1 VRQGT
6 VPLYQ
11 QVADRLRRGIIAGE
25 YPIGAQLPSEEE
37 LCQEFG
43 VSRITV
49 RAALRQLTDARL
61 LWRRRGKGTFVA
73 SPPVEH
79 QLIRLTDFVED
90 MTAAGLHPASR
101 VLLLHEEAAPD
112 DVAQQLGVGVGTRVV
127 RLDRLRLA
135 DGNPIAV
142 DSSFLPL
149 RFGHLLDDSRLA
161 EETIY
166 QQLERRFGIIIHAGT
181 FVVEATDAPEPIA
194 SALGIRQGASVLLV
208 HRTARTELGEAV
220 FYQRRFYRAD
230 RVRFRLELR
239 RMETS
244 GESQLTEFVPVFV
257 AAPGHGAKGAI
268 APADFS
274 REEA

>member
-1 VRQGT
+1 MRHGSA
-6 VPLYQ
+6 PLYQ
-11 QVADRLRRGIIAGE
+11 QVADRLRRKIAAGD
-25 YPIGAQLPSEEE
+25 YAVGAQLPSEED

-49 RAALRQLTDARL
+49 RAALAQLVDAHLLRRQ
-61 LWRRRGKGTFVA
+61 RGKGTFVA
-73 SPPVEH
+73 PPPVEH

-90 MTAAGLHPASR
+90 MAAAGMQAASR
-101 VLLLHEEAAPD
+101 VLLLREEPASD
-112 DVAQQLGVGVGTRVV
+112 DVAAQLGVPAGTSVV
-127 RLDRLRLA
+127 QLDRLRLA
-135 DGNPIAV
+135 DGSPIAV

-166 QQLERRFGIIIHAGT
+166 QQLEHRYGIVIHAGT
-181 FVVEATDAPEPIA
+181 FIVEATDAPEPVA
-194 SALGIRQGASVLLV
+194 QELGIRRGASVLLV
-208 HRTARTELGEAV
+208 HRTARTETGEAV

-244 GESQLTEFVPVFV
+244 GVSRLTEFVPVFV
-257 AAPGHGAKGAI
+257 GS
-268 APADFS
+268 PAT
-274 REEA
+274 EP

>member
-1 VRQGT
+1 VRHGT

-11 QVADRLRRGIIAGE
+11 QVADRLRRKIAAGE
-25 YPIGAQLPSEEE
+25 YAIGAQLPSEED
-37 LCQEFG
+37 LCREFG

-49 RAALRQLTDARL
+49 RAALAQLVDARL
-61 LWRRRGKGTFVA
+61 LHRQRGRGTFVA

-90 MTAAGLHPASR
+90 MAAAGMQATSR
-101 VLLLHEEAAPD
+101 VLLLREEPAAD
-112 DVAQQLGVGVGTRVV
+112 DVAAQLGLSSGTPVV
-127 RLDRLRLA
+127 RLERLRLA
-135 DGNPIAV
+135 DGSPIAV
-142 DSSFLPL
+142 DSSHLPL

-166 QQLERRFGIIIHAGT
+166 QQLERRYGIVIHAGT

-194 SALGIRQGASVLLV
+194 LALGIRRGAPVLLV
-208 HRTARTELGEAV
+208 HRTARTETGETV

-244 GESQLTEFVPVFV
+244 GQSQLTEFVPVFV
-257 AAPGHGAKGAI
+257 AAPSVG
-268 APADFS
+268 S
-274 REEA
+274 